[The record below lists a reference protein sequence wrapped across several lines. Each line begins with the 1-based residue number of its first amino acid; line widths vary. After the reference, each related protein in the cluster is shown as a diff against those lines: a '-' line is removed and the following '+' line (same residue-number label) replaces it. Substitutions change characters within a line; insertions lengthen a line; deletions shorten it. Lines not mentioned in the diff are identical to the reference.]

1 MSSTDV
7 DPTGFA
13 SFRIPLLQTARQS
26 IRHGLSQGEA
36 LQPAPESV
44 PPPLCAY
51 GACFVTLHLDRELR
65 GCIGS
70 LEPYRPLIDDV
81 AGNAYGAAFRDPR
94 FAPLTEAEFA
104 RIDLHISI
112 LHPAQPLRFE
122 SEADLLRQLQPDVD
136 GLILEAGALRGT
148 FLPSVWEALPEPAQ
162 FLRELKRKAGLP
174 VDYWSDA
181 IRVWRYA
188 TESIADDP

>member
-1 MSSTDV
+1 MSSTDA
-7 DPTGFA
+7 DLTDFA
-13 SFRIPLLQTARQS
+13 RFRTPLLQTARQS
-26 IRHGLSQGEA
+26 IRHGLTRGEA
-36 LQPAPESV
+36 LQPAPETV
-44 PPPLCAY
+44 PPPLCAH

-81 AGNAYGAAFRDPR
+81 AANAYGAAFRDPR

-104 RIDLHISI
+104 RIELHISI
-112 LHPAQPLRFE
+112 LHPAQPLHFE
-122 SEADLLRQLQPDVD
+122 SEADLLAQLQPGVD
-136 GLILEAGALRGT
+136 GLILEAGALRST

-162 FLRELKRKAGLP
+162 FFQELKRKAGLP
-174 VDYWSDA
+174 VDYWSEI

-188 TESIADDP
+188 TESMADAP